1 VPPETIFQKKLQ
13 CVFNFKSVL
22 PEIVETKK
30 AEVKLS
36 NPPKQRR
43 PIDVRALERE
53 SRELRL
59 VNDQL
64 RKELERIVEERRR
77 QEEKSGKLSKLEKSG
92 NLSYLGNPLSTST
105 TTTTNESLI
114 SFAFLSI
121 VVLFFGIIIGKQL

>member
-1 VPPETIFQKKLQ
+1 LNFQP
-13 CVFNFKSVL
+13 VF

-92 NLSYLGNPLSTST
+92 NLSYLGNPLST

>member
-1 VPPETIFQKKLQ
+1 
-13 CVFNFKSVL
+13 
-22 PEIVETKK
+22 
-30 AEVKLS
+30 
-36 NPPKQRR
+36 
-43 PIDVRALERE
+43 LERE

-121 VVLFFGIIIGKQL
+121 VVLFLGIIIGKQL

>member
-1 VPPETIFQKKLQ
+1 
-13 CVFNFKSVL
+13 
-22 PEIVETKK
+22 
-30 AEVKLS
+30 
-36 NPPKQRR
+36 
-43 PIDVRALERE
+43 LERE

-64 RKELERIVEERRR
+64 REELERIVEERRR
-77 QEEKSGKLSKLEKSG
+77 QEEKSGKISKLEKSG

>member
-1 VPPETIFQKKLQ
+1 
-13 CVFNFKSVL
+13 
-22 PEIVETKK
+22 
-30 AEVKLS
+30 
-36 NPPKQRR
+36 
-43 PIDVRALERE
+43 LERE